1 MRNALQS
8 TYSFLMRMQGVYG
21 IILVIFLGINLP
33 NATDQAISIA
43 VPIIFGIISLTVA
56 VALVFP
62 SLTPNWLGMPNKPLH
77 LFPVLLLTGLFPLLF
92 GILGMGAVILAS
104 IDEPLSRQLAIGLAL
119 PSVFL
124 SGLMWW
130 IGLVLCVWPNNT
142 PTHQQPTEEPMKT
155 TPAIPQAAPVDL
167 RALRMSR
174 MGSGS

>member
-8 TYSFLMRMQGVYG
+8 TYSFLMRMQGIYG
-21 IILVIFLGINLP
+21 IILIIFLGINLP
-33 NATDQAISIA
+33 NANHQAISIA

-56 VALVFP
+56 VTLTFP
-62 SLTPNWLGMPNKPLH
+62 SLTPGWLGKPNKPLH

-104 IDEPLSRQLAIGLAL
+104 LDEPLSRQLGIGLAL
-119 PSVFL
+119 PSIFL

-130 IGLVLCVWPNNT
+130 IGLVLCVWPNST
-142 PTHQQPTEEPMKT
+142 PTQQQPTEEPTKT
-155 TPAIPQAAPVDL
+155 TPDIPQAAPIDL

-174 MGSGS
+174 MGSSS